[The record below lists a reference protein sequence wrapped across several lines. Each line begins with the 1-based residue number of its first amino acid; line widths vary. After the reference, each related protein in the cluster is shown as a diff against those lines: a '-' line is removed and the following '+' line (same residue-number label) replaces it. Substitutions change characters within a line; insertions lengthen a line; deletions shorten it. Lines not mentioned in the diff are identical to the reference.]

1 VLGALDG
8 AGPGL
13 VSASESLKSPAQA
26 PKRDRMSAIELA
38 TVSPPARAARPVREA
53 LLEIRSRHLA
63 KPTLWQRLCAED
75 PGRAGEAYLEHQLA
89 LSECLSTTM
98 AKSRDADELMR
109 AVVAELQATLDLY
122 LVEIQRLDDDG
133 VLRIVASA
141 GPLAAEDE
149 RFLITEQPIDVGV
162 NGRVA
167 RTQVPAVITDTRLDP
182 DYVVRDSETDPG
194 SELSVP
200 IRLGAETWGV
210 LSLEE
215 VRTGAFDASDATLI
229 RTVAT
234 QLGVALN
241 RIAIYGELE
250 DALTTTLSVLAG
262 AMEMRDPYTAAH
274 ERAVAGLAIAIAN
287 ELGLEPAER
296 QAIHYA
302 ALTHDIGKISV
313 PSEILLKP
321 GSLTANEWAIMR
333 HHTIVGAEML
343 AGIAFF
349 ADVHPLV
356 RGHHERWD
364 GGGYPDRLAGAA
376 IPLGAR
382 ILCVCD
388 SFNAMIT
395 DRPYRAAM
403 GQQAA
408 SAELRRCSGSQFD
421 PAVVTALERVLG
433 IA

>member
-1 VLGALDG
+1 
-8 AGPGL
+8 
-13 VSASESLKSPAQA
+13 
-26 PKRDRMSAIELA
+26 MSAIELA
-38 TVSPPARAARPVREA
+38 TVASPRSTASPRPAREA
-53 LLEIRSRHLA
+53 LREIRSRHLA
-63 KPTLWQRLCAED
+63 KPTLWQRLCAVD
-75 PGRAGEAYLEHQLA
+75 SKRAGEAYLEHQLA
-89 LSECLSTTM
+89 LSERLSTTM
-98 AKSRDADELMR
+98 AQSRDAGELMR
-109 AVVAELQATLDLY
+109 AVVAELQTTFDLY
-122 LVEIQRLDDDG
+122 LVEIQRLDADG
-133 VLRIVASA
+133 MLRIVASA

-149 RFLITEQPIDVGV
+149 RFLITEQSIDTGV

-167 RTQVPAVITDTRLDP
+167 RTQVPALITDTRLDP
-182 DYVVRDSETDPG
+182 DYIVRDPETDPH

-200 IRLGAETWGV
+200 IRLGTETWGV

-215 VRTGAFDASDATLI
+215 VRTDAFDASDATLI

-274 ERAVAGLAIAIAN
+274 EQAVAGLAIAIAN
-287 ELGLEPAER
+287 EMGLDPGER
-296 QAIHYA
+296 QAVHYA

-313 PSEILLKP
+313 PTQILLKP
-321 GSLTANEWAIMR
+321 GSLTADEWAIMR
-333 HHTIVGAEML
+333 RHTIVGAEML
-343 AGIAFF
+343 ADIAFF

-364 GGGYPDRLAGAA
+364 GDGYPDRLAGTA

-382 ILCVCD
+382 IVCVCD
-388 SFNAMIT
+388 SYNAMIT

-403 GQQAA
+403 SPQAA
-408 SAELRRCSGSQFD
+408 AAELRRCAGSQFD
-421 PAVVTALERVLG
+421 PAVVAALQRVLG

>member
-1 VLGALDG
+1 M
-8 AGPGL
+8 
-13 VSASESLKSPAQA
+13 AQ
-26 PKRDRMSAIELA
+26 
-38 TVSPPARAARPVREA
+38 
-53 LLEIRSRHLA
+53 
-63 KPTLWQRLCAED
+63 
-75 PGRAGEAYLEHQLA
+75 
-89 LSECLSTTM
+89 
-98 AKSRDADELMR
+98 SRDAEELMR

-122 LVEIQRLDDDG
+122 LVEIQRLDGDG
-133 VLRIVASA
+133 ILRIVASA

-149 RFLITEQPIDVGV
+149 RFLITEQPIDAGV

-167 RTQVPAVITDTRLDP
+167 RTQIPALITDTRLDP
-182 DYVVRDSETDPG
+182 DYIVRDSETDPR

-200 IRLGAETWGV
+200 IRLGTETWGV

-274 ERAVAGLAIAIAN
+274 ERAVGGLAIAIAN
-287 ELGLEPAER
+287 ELGLEPAKR

-321 GSLTANEWAIMR
+321 GSLTADEWAVMR
-333 HHTIVGAEML
+333 RHTIVGAEML
-343 AGIAFF
+343 ASIAFF

-364 GGGYPDRLAGAA
+364 GDGYPDRLAGTA

-388 SFNAMIT
+388 SYNAMIT

-403 GQQAA
+403 SPQAA
-408 SAELRRCSGSQFD
+408 LAELRRCSGTQFD